1 MFVMLPPARPSLH
14 CSSTFLAPSVTL
26 VTVRVSELISKEGRL
41 FKRKLW
47 SEDKIYFGAIVLMAI
62 YEDFQRGGIKIG
74 AESKIKL
81 NSMVWSILCMVEI
94 KSHLV

>member
-1 MFVMLPPARPSLH
+1 
-14 CSSTFLAPSVTL
+14 
-26 VTVRVSELISKEGRL
+26 
-41 FKRKLW
+41 
-47 SEDKIYFGAIVLMAI
+47 MAI
-62 YEDFQRGGIKIG
+62 YEEFQHGGIKIG